1 MPTTAY
7 QPSPEVLLTELK
19 DGSGVLLH
27 LRTKFYYTLNRTGVA
42 AWKLVA
48 AGKIGTVEEI
58 VAALVA
64 GFRDAPPEA
73 VRQDVASL
81 VRDLTDEGLLLPPQG
96 GPPASG

>member
-7 QPSPEVLLTELK
+7 RPSPDVLLTELQ

-48 AGKIGTVEEI
+48 GGKAGTVEAM
-58 VAALVA
+58 AAGIA
-64 GFRDAPPEA
+64 GGFRDAPEEA
-73 VRQDVASL
+73 VLKDVVAL
-81 VRDLTDEGLLLPPQG
+81 VRELVDEGLLLPPAG
-96 GPPASG
+96 V